1 MTGSTTDDVR
11 WLTEEEQVAWRTY
24 LESGRL
30 LFERL
35 EQELQRDQQIP
46 HAYYELL
53 VRLSEAEDRTL
64 RMSDLADSNRVSR
77 SRLSHAVTRLEE
89 RGWIERFACDT
100 DRRGT
105 NARLTD
111 VGYAA
116 LVAAAPTH
124 VTGVRE
130 HLFDQLTPE
139 QVTQLRDISQ
149 AVLDHLTGTENTEAR
164 SC

>member
-1 MTGSTTDDVR
+1 MTDDVR
-11 WLTEEEQVAWRTY
+11 WLDAEEQIAWRTY

-35 EQELQRDQQIP
+35 EQELQREQQIP

-53 VRLSEAEDRTL
+53 VRLSESDDRTL
-64 RMSDLADSNRVSR
+64 RMSDLADSSRVSR

-89 RGWIERFACDT
+89 RGWIERSACDT

-105 NARLTD
+105 NAHLTD
-111 VGYAA
+111 AGYAA

-130 HLFDQLTPE
+130 HLFDQLTTE
-139 QVTQLRDISQ
+139 QVEQLREISQ
-149 AVLDHLTGTENTEAR
+149 AILDHLTVTDDPDNGVD
-164 SC
+164 